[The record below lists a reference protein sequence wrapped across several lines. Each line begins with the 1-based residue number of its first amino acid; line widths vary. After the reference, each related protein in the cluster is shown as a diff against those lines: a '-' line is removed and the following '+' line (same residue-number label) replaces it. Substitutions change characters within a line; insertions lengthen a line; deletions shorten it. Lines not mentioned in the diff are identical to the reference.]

1 MFIESLMAK
10 TRVRQKFLPF
20 TLPSISDEEINEVT
34 QTLLSGWLTTGPKT
48 KLFETKVA
56 EYIGCRHS
64 IAVNSGSAG
73 LHLSLIAAGIKSNDE
88 VILPALTFAST
99 ANVIT
104 QCGARPVLADVGD
117 DINIKVSEI
126 LRLINPKTKA
136 ILPVDFAGQPAAL
149 TEIIAIANKRN
160 LAIIEDAS
168 HAFGSSYRGKKIGC
182 VSPVTVFSFEQS
194 NIITTGEGGMVC
206 TNNDAIAGK
215 IRNLSLQAINQ
226 VPEAHLNSNSDY
238 PVFNYNITDIQSA
251 LGLCQLTKLNHFIS
265 IRRHYADIYNDA
277 FRFIPEISVPPLSP
291 DSFHSWH
298 LYIILLNL
306 EKLTINRSQ
315 FIEAL
320 HYENIG
326 ASVPVCHL
334 NHHRYYSLD
343 RHHNSPRI
351 PSDKFASNAEWLS
364 ERIVAL
370 PLYPKMS
377 EKDVFDTVRAIKKI
391 TKRMAK

>member
-1 MFIESLMAK
+1 MFIESLTAK
-10 TRVRQKFLPF
+10 TRVRQEFLPF

-34 QTLLSGWLTTGPKT
+34 QTLRSGWLTTGPKT

-56 EYIGCRHS
+56 EYIGCRHG
-64 IAVNSGSAG
+64 IAVNSGTAG
-73 LHLSLIAAGIKSNDE
+73 LHLSLIASGIKSGDE
-88 VILPALTFAST
+88 VILPAFTFAST
-99 ANVIT
+99 ANVVI
-104 QCGARPVLADVGD
+104 QCGARPILADVGD

-126 LRLINPKTKA
+126 QRLINAKTKA

-149 TEIIAIANKRN
+149 TEIIAIANKHN

-168 HAFGSSYRGKKIGC
+168 HAFGSSYRGKKIGS

-206 TNNDAIAGK
+206 TNNDTIAGK
-215 IRNLSLQAINQ
+215 IRNLSLHAISQ
-226 VPEAHLNSNSDY
+226 VLESHLNTTLDY
-238 PVFNYNITDIQSA
+238 PGFNYNITDIQSA
-251 LGLCQLTKLNHFIS
+251 LGLCQLAKLNHFIS
-265 IRRHYADIYNDA
+265 IRRHYADTYNDA
-277 FRFIPEISVPPLSP
+277 FRFIPEISVPPISP

-306 EKLTINRSQ
+306 EKLTINRFQ

-326 ASVPVCHL
+326 ASVPVYNL
-334 NHHRYYSLD
+334 NHHPYYSLNRCHD
-343 RHHNSPRI
+343 SSRI
-351 PSDKFASNAEWLS
+351 PSGKLAPNADWLS

-377 EKDVFDTVRAIKKI
+377 EKDVYDTIRAIKKI